1 MIFVTS
7 AIYNNFENN
16 FRDDLEKE
24 LLKFH
29 ITYAPLSK
37 FNDTVLYALEKH
49 APKNK
54 KNEICRF
61 KQ

>member
-1 MIFVTS
+1 MIFFFFS
-7 AIYNNFENN
+7 IYNNFENN
-16 FRDDLEKE
+16 FREDVKKE
-24 LLKFH
+24 LLKFD

-37 FNDTVLYALEKH
+37 FNDTVLYVLEKH

-54 KNEICRF
+54 KNEIYTF